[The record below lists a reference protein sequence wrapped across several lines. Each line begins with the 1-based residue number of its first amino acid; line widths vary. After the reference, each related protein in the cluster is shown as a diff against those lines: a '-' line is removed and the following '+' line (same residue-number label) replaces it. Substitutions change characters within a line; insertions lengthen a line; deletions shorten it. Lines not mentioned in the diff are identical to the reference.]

1 VPDGVASVVITC
13 HNYAA
18 FVRAAIESALAQT
31 HPRTEVVVVDDGST
45 DGSRTIIA
53 SYGRAVRAVFREH
66 GGQGAAMNAGFA
78 ASRGDVVVFLD
89 ADDLLEPGAL
99 AAAAARFR
107 EGIVKVHWP
116 LWTADE
122 SGQAG
127 GVHPGDPLGEGPLLA
142 AVIAGGPQGYV
153 WPVTSGNAWSRA
165 FLERVLPMPEAEF
178 RGAAESYLAALAP
191 AFGDIARIA
200 EPMGIYRM
208 HPGSAS
214 HRRLVG
220 ELMRAF
226 ERQYGVLERALRRL
240 GVAVD
245 TAAWPPT
252 ADFRQQVWQT
262 TEELQQVLPARS
274 VFGFVE
280 WQQWGPG
287 EIVAGARSVP
297 FPGRRG
303 FFGGRPATD
312 ASAIAELERARATG
326 MTHLVVAWPALWWL
340 EYYAGFRQYVD
351 SHFRRLSASDR
362 AVVFDL
368 GGRQDGWARA

>member
-1 VPDGVASVVITC
+1 VPDVVASVVITC
-13 HNYAA
+13 RNYAA
-18 FVRAAIESALAQT
+18 FVGAAIDSALAQS

-45 DGSRTIIA
+45 DGSPAVIS
-53 SYGRAVRAVFREH
+53 SYGSAIRAVFREH

-89 ADDLLEPGAL
+89 ADDMLEPGVL

-107 EGIVKVHWP
+107 QGIVKVHWP
-116 LWTADE
+116 LRTADE
-122 SGQAG
+122 RGRVG
-127 GVHPGDPLGEGPLLA
+127 GVHPIEPLAEGSVLE
-142 AVIAGGPQGYV
+142 AVVAYGPEGYI

-220 ELMRAF
+220 DLMLAV
-226 ERQYGVLERALRRL
+226 EGQYGVLERALRRV
-240 GVAVD
+240 GVTVD
-245 TAAWPPT
+245 SATWSPT
-252 ADFRQQVWQT
+252 ADFRRQVRQT
-262 TEELQQVLPARS
+262 VEELQHVMPAHA

-297 FPGRRG
+297 FPGRHG
-303 FFGGRPATD
+303 FYSGRPATD
-312 ASAIAELERARATG
+312 ASAVAELERARADG

-340 EYYAGFRQYVD
+340 EHYAGLRAYVQAR
-351 SHFRRLSASDR
+351 FRRLAASER
-362 AVVFDL
+362 VVVFDL
-368 GGRQDGWARA
+368 APRP